1 MATKTQPVSKRTE
14 NTTEA
19 TRQGVA
25 SKLPL
30 TPEER
35 YRRIAKAAYHKA
47 EQHGFEPGH
56 EREDW
61 LAAEKEIEALGDY
74 WTLPLTTEE
83 RHRRIAEA
91 AYRKAEQGGFE
102 PGHEL
107 EYWLAAEKE
116 IEAWDYWSLP

>member
-1 MATKTQPVSKRTE
+1 
-14 NTTEA
+14 
-19 TRQGVA
+19 
-25 SKLPL
+25 
-30 TPEER
+30 
-35 YRRIAKAAYHKA
+35 
-47 EQHGFEPGH
+47 
-56 EREDW
+56 
-61 LAAEKEIEALGDY
+61 LGDY